1 MASESALAFE
11 KMDCNAERIDTPYDR
26 WVSSQGID
34 VVRGYFVEDAY
45 SMPLK
50 WWEKV
55 GGYGVFINLKGTG
68 YMDNAFVCSIP
79 PGGNLKPQKHLF
91 EEMVYVLDGKGA
103 TTVWQENGPKQSFE
117 WQKGSLFAIPL
128 NAWYQHFNGQGDQE
142 ARLLGVTNAP
152 LIINLFHSEDFVMN
166 NPYVFSDRFGGEN
179 GYFSGRGRLYKDRVL
194 ETNFVSDAIG
204 IEPVAW
210 TERGKGNATIF
221 FELAENTMGA
231 HVSQF
236 PVGSYKKAHR
246 HGPGAHV
253 IILSG
258 QGYSLMWPEGQ
269 EKMRIDWKP
278 GSIVVPPEDWF
289 HQHFNSGD
297 QPARYLAL
305 KMLSRRYKLS
315 PGKIMS
321 DVSLKAGGMQIEY
334 EDEEPEIRSM
344 FEEACAR
351 SGVTV
356 RMPEV

>member
-1 MASESALAFE
+1 
-11 KMDCNAERIDTPYDR
+11 
-26 WVSSQGID
+26 
-34 VVRGYFVEDAY
+34 
-45 SMPLK
+45 
-50 WWEKV
+50 
-55 GGYGVFINLKGTG
+55 
-68 YMDNAFVCSIP
+68 
-79 PGGNLKPQKHLF
+79 
-91 EEMVYVLDGKGA
+91 
-103 TTVWQENGPKQSFE
+103 
-117 WQKGSLFAIPL
+117 
-128 NAWYQHFNGQGDQE
+128 
-142 ARLLGVTNAP
+142 
-152 LIINLFHSEDFVMN
+152 
-166 NPYVFSDRFGGEN
+166 
-179 GYFSGRGRLYKDRVL
+179 
-194 ETNFVSDAIG
+194 
-204 IEPVAW
+204 
-210 TERGKGNATIF
+210 
-221 FELAENTMGA
+221 MGA